1 MEINKLR
8 TFIDLAET
16 LSFSKTAENLYI
28 TQSSVS
34 KHIKSLEK
42 EIGHH
47 LFLRTNKQVELSS
60 YGQVVL
66 PYAKQILFNYDQMSD
81 QLLKFNAQKASR
93 LRLGTIPTFANYDAF
108 QKATYFMDHH
118 PNFTLTFHECETSQ
132 VYQLLDKKEID
143 AAFIRSLTDL
153 PAIYETIEVKEES
166 FRVFVA
172 SDDPLVQKDIV
183 NVSDLKERA
192 FLSLTEKSLLQEP
205 MIELCRQSGFEPRIT
220 FVSSRVSSIL
230 NMIKNKQGIAILMDS
245 PSLENGVKAI
255 PIYPTR
261 QGKLLFVKRKDHH
274 NRALNTFWQFLK
286 KEYHS
291 ISE

>member
-8 TFIDLAET
+8 SFVDVAET

-60 YGQVVL
+60 YGQVAL
-66 PYAKQILFNYDQMSD
+66 PYAKQILFNYDQMYD
-81 QLLKFNAQKASR
+81 QLTKFNEQKATR

-108 QKATYFMDHH
+108 QNATYFMDQHSD
-118 PNFTLTFHECETSQ
+118 FTLTFHECETAQ
-132 VYQLLDKKEID
+132 IYKLLDNKKLD
-143 AAFIRSLTDL
+143 AAFIRTLTKL
-153 PAIYETIEVKEES
+153 PDIYDTIEVKEES
-166 FRVFVA
+166 FQLFVP
-172 SDDPLVQKDIV
+172 SDDPLAKKELV
-183 NVSDLKERA
+183 NVAELKDRD
-192 FLSLTEKSLLQEP
+192 FLSLTENSLLQEP
-205 MIELCRQSGFEPRIT
+205 VIELCRQSGFEPKIT

-230 NMIKNKQGIAILMDS
+230 EMVKNNQGIAILMDS
-245 PSLENGVKAI
+245 AVLHKGVTAV
-255 PIYPTR
+255 PINPTR
-261 QGKLLFVKRKDHH
+261 KGKLFFIKRKDHH
-274 NRALNTFWQFLK
+274 NRALTTFWQFLK

-291 ISE
+291 EME